1 MVITSSP
8 LPKKEAGRLNTLV
21 NFQPIF
27 TLLNGQFS
35 ADDNNLI
42 HARIITQISASCLIF
57 QDFMWSIGPKIGP
70 LKEPFV
76 RIPVMVTA
84 ESGIVTAFVNSKGCA
99 VLSID

>member
-35 ADDNNLI
+35 ADDNNNTLMAGAGADSI
-42 HARIITQISASCLIF
+42 MGLAGNDELNGGPGNDTLVSGLGTISSPVATAKTALFLNARSRRVAT
-57 QDFMWSIGPKIGP
+57 SI
-70 LKEPFV
+70 
-76 RIPVMVTA
+76 R
-84 ESGIVTAFVNSKGCA
+84 
-99 VLSID
+99 